1 MEEIERLKE
10 QLREQ
15 QRLRVAAESRALEEQ
30 QHREEEQRLREEEQ
44 RLREEEQRRREEAEQ
59 RASASL
65 PSTLHQYLEICHYL
79 DVSLKVVT
87 DRSLTT
93 QGETTNPTGRL
104 YPRRIIP
111 WDSFAS
117 EQEKLWKQISF
128 CPSFLSQAVFPS
140 HHQLEYVRSLLS
152 PISSEIG
159 LRNSERDTVENAVQ
173 KLVEAAYENTSV
185 RKRLGLRGTVTFES
199 HTNLGDSE
207 YSLTESLEQISI
219 SSTSRN
225 RSRRPRR
232 ARGKGGQGDQFC
244 IHHLS
249 NDLRIPASA
258 TEYKPPHK
266 LTLNEIVTG
275 LVSEIQPDRDV
286 IHQEGEGFSFAS
298 RRLTTAVVTQLFSYM
313 VGKGIRYGYITQGE
327 AYVFLHIPGDDPTCV
342 YYSLCVPSLDVQ
354 DDPNGDD
361 ETRLYRTAVA
371 QVFAFVLRAVQAP
384 PPTQA
389 WHRMAEELDTWAVE
403 YDDVLK
409 SIPRTV
415 RKERRETP
423 YKPQRWKCTDRRS
436 PIQTR
441 SRCLPSESETQQ
453 PSDDS
458 SSTND
463 DDDDSPSPTPNPANC
478 PPGGLAESGATTS
491 TEVQQRQGARESTR
505 GSTRRRQNIQERPYC
520 THECLRGL
528 AYGGS
533 MDKQCPNFG
542 DHGSTHIRRR
552 ELLRLTRHQLLV
564 DCGSDADCVPLH
576 LSGARGSLFKLCLS
590 SHGYTFVAKGV
601 EGMDAKCLQHENQ
614 IYDHLKVIQG
624 TFVPICL
631 GIVDLVEPYYYD
643 SGVYE
648 HFMLMSYGGRPIL
661 KESEEV
667 EPGVV
672 EKIITALGRL
682 HQHQVLH
689 CDAEPRNV
697 LYDRRTGR
705 CMIVDLMQAEL
716 HVRRPLGHIDVNGR
730 NRKRKREARKLEK
743 DNFAVEAQSLR
754 AQLLV

>member
-1 MEEIERLKE
+1 MEEDIKK
-10 QLREQ
+10 LREQ
-15 QRLRVAAESRALEEQ
+15 LQEEQRLRKEEQ
-30 QHREEEQRLREEEQ
+30 RLRKEEHRLREEEQ
-44 RLREEEQRRREEAEQ
+44 RLRVAAEQ

-65 PSTLHQYLEICHYL
+65 PTTLHQYLEICHSL
-79 DVSLKVVT
+79 DLSLKVVI

-93 QGETTNPTGRL
+93 QGETTKPAGRL

-111 WDSFAS
+111 WDSFANG
-117 EQEKLWKQISF
+117 QEKLWKQISL

-173 KLVEAAYENTSV
+173 KLVDAAYKNTSV

-199 HTNLGDSE
+199 HTNLGDIE
-207 YSLTESLEQISI
+207 DSLTEYLEQVSI

-225 RSRRPRR
+225 RSRWPRR
-232 ARGKGGQGDQFC
+232 ARGKGGQADQFC

-266 LTLNEIVTG
+266 LTLGEIVSG

-286 IHQEGEGFSFAS
+286 INQEGEGFTFAA

-313 VGKGIRYGYITQGE
+313 VGKGIQYGYITQGE
-327 AYVFLHIPGDDPTCV
+327 AYVFLHIPHDDPACV
-342 YYSLCVPSLDVQ
+342 YYAVCVPSLDVQ
-354 DDPNGDD
+354 DDPNDDD

-384 PPTQA
+384 PPSQD
-389 WHRMAEELDTWAVE
+389 WHREVEKLNTWAVE

-409 SIPRTV
+409 SIPATV

-423 YKPQRWKCTDRRS
+423 YKPQRWQGFDRRS

-441 SRCLPSESETQQ
+441 SRCLPSENETQQ
-453 PSDDS
+453 LDRDS
-458 SSTND
+458 SSD
-463 DDDDSPSPTPNPANC
+463 DDDDDNSPSPTPNPANR
-478 PPGGLAESGATTS
+478 PLGALAESGVITS
-491 TEVQQRQGARESTR
+491 TEVEQRGTR
-505 GSTRRRQNIQERPYC
+505 GGSRANTSRRQTIQERPYC
-520 THECLRGL
+520 THQCLRGL
-528 AYGGS
+528 AYGGL
-533 MDKQCPNFG
+533 MDRQCPNFR
-542 DHGSTHIRRR
+542 DHGSTHICRR
-552 ELLRLTRHQLLV
+552 EFLRLTRHQLLV
-564 DCGSDADCVPLH
+564 DCGSDADCVPLY
-576 LSGARGSLFKLCLS
+576 LSGARGSLFKVRLS
-590 SHGYTFVAKGV
+590 SYGYTFVAKGV
-601 EGMDAKCLQHENQ
+601 EVMDATHLQHENQ
-614 IYDHLKVIQG
+614 IYDHLQDLQG
-624 TFVPICL
+624 FFIPVCL
-631 GIVDLVEPYYYD
+631 GTVDLIEPYYYD

-648 HFMLMSYGGRPIL
+648 HFMLLSYGGRPIL
-661 KESEEV
+661 KELAEV
-667 EPGVV
+667 KPGVV
-672 EKIITALGRL
+672 EEIITALGRL

-697 LYDRRTGR
+697 LYDKRTGR
-705 CMIVDLMQAEL
+705 CMIVDLMLAEL
-716 HVRRPLGHIDVNGR
+716 HVRQPLEPININGHQ
-730 NRKRKREARKLEK
+730 NRKQAPRKHEK
-743 DNFAVEAQSLR
+743 DIFAVEAQSLR